1 MRPAAHLTVMHA
13 KSPLFEAVIA
23 PHRSLSPRGLRIL
36 FGALC
41 LLCGGTAAGFVL
53 LGAWP
58 VGGFTGVELALA
70 AFLFRLNA
78 RSARGV
84 EMLLL
89 TERGLRV
96 SRTQP
101 GGQRSAR
108 DVPTAWLRVHLEERP
123 GRTPA
128 LLLLAH
134 GVREEVGASLGEAE
148 KRDLAAALSGAL
160 ARWRG
165 PRFET
170 TPDDPGSS
178 T

>member
-1 MRPAAHLTVMHA
+1 MDAET
-13 KSPLFEAVIA
+13 PLFEAVIA
-23 PHRSLSPRGLRIL
+23 PHRSLSPRGLRAL
-36 FGALC
+36 FFALC
-41 LLCGGTAAGFVL
+41 VLCGATATGFVL

-58 VGGFTGVELALA
+58 VGGFTGIELALA
-70 AFLFRLNA
+70 AWLFRLNA

-96 SRTQP
+96 SRTLP
-101 GGQRSAR
+101 SGQRRERALA
-108 DVPTAWLRVHLEERP
+108 TAWLRVHLEERP

-134 GVREEVGASLGEAE
+134 GMREEVGSSLGEAE
-148 KRDLAAALSGAL
+148 KRDLAAALTAAL
-160 ARWRG
+160 ARWRS
-165 PRFET
+165 PRFDA
-170 TPDDPGSS
+170 TPDYPASS

>member
-1 MRPAAHLTVMHA
+1 MPMDADT
-13 KSPLFEAVIA
+13 PLFQAVIA
-23 PHRSLSPRGLRIL
+23 PHRSLSPRGLRVL

-41 LLCGGTAAGFVL
+41 VLCGATATGFVL

-70 AFLFRLNA
+70 AWLFRLNA

-89 TERGLRV
+89 TERGIRV
-96 SRTQP
+96 TRTLP

-108 DVPTAWLRVHLEERP
+108 DVPTAWLRVELRERP
-123 GRTPA
+123 GRTPE

-134 GVREEVGASLGEAE
+134 GVREEIGSQLGEAE
-148 KRDLAAALSGAL
+148 KRDLAAALMEAL
-160 ARWRG
+160 ARWRS
-165 PRFET
+165 PRFDT
-170 TPDDPGSS
+170 TPDYPASS